1 MAITTL
7 SNQHISASYQ
17 NLLQISSS
25 NALYNGSG
33 VIIPNLTVTA
43 SYATTASYF
52 AGNSVSAS
60 YVKLAQSASYV
71 LNAKSASFVS
81 ALTQSVQI
89 SGSLTVTGSTTLN
102 NLLVITPRTTTPAA
116 GTAVT
121 GSIMMSGS
129 SAANIN
135 LYVYTG
141 AGSIGNG
148 WSKITIT

>member
-1 MAITTL
+1 MAVTNL

-17 NLLQISSS
+17 NLMQISSS
-25 NALYNGSG
+25 NAVYNGTGSLMS
-33 VIIPNLTVTA
+33 NLAVTA
-43 SYATTASYF
+43 SFATTAS
-52 AGNSVSAS
+52 
-60 YVKLAQSASYV
+60 
-71 LNAKSASFVS
+71 FVS
-81 ALTQSVQI
+81 PLTQSVQI